1 MADFHDGHT
10 HANAELIIIIC
21 QSVMLFVSE
30 VMPFLQNN
38 KNGIVDGLVKIFKS
52 ECCENTPEDPIP
64 NWVSGRTRT
73 EIEMALKANEDI
85 SV

>member
-1 MADFHDGHT
+1 MGDFHDGHD

-52 ECCENTPEDPIP
+52 ECCESPEDPIP
-64 NWVSGRTRT
+64 NWVSRRTR
-73 EIEMALKANEDI
+73 EDIEMALKANDDI